1 MKHMTNKP
9 LYIRPEDAR
18 QYLYAKMHEA
28 GHTPGSLAA
37 LFGVTRST
45 ISQVLTGRIQPTK
58 AMREML
64 GMKEVYLAGPY
75 EPLPP
80 GPFYEEVRAQRAM
93 LAASGP
99 ATKKAPGKK
108 TKKSPA
114 KKKAAK
120 PKERK

>member
-1 MKHMTNKP
+1 MMDMTNKP

-18 QYLYAKMHEA
+18 LYLYAKMHEA

-64 GMKEVYLAGPY
+64 GLREAYLAGPY

-80 GPFYEEVRAQRAM
+80 GPLYEEVRAQRAM

-99 ATKKAPGKK
+99 AKKKAPA
-108 TKKSPA
+108 KKSHAPV
-114 KKKAAK
+114 KKAAPPK
-120 PKERK
+120 KERK